1 MLSVSQVLILLNINF
16 EGAMVIW
23 FCGLPFIGL
32 NIGYES
38 RSNIDNLFSSNMKFK
53 TGEEI

>member
-53 TGEEI
+53 TG